1 MHTAFSIAYQSKKFL
16 CTEIEDKI
24 MSSPLKIAGVKQP
37 SSEKPWMLESSG
49 NDVVVSSLRAQNRS
63 KNLPPSI

>member
-1 MHTAFSIAYQSKKFL
+1 
-16 CTEIEDKI
+16 